1 MLVNSILVLAALGNI
16 FVNSSIYQQPQGI
29 EKKLELRRQPLQ
41 NEQAILPIAN
51 QANPGNKLVNAK
63 LNVPFQ
69 LKINQIATIK
79 SENLKIKFLNV
90 SSDSRCPADVN
101 CIWQGEVT
109 IVVNIVKDGQN
120 LGNFRLSSLLNPE
133 ITVNQY
139 SVKLTNVSSGPVLS
153 GKPIKISDYVVTLVV
168 SKI

>member
-1 MLVNSILVLAALGNI
+1 MVVNSIVVLAALGNI

-29 EKKLELRRQPLQ
+29 GKQLELRHQPLP
-41 NEQAILPIAN
+41 NEQPILRIAN
-51 QANPGNKLVNAK
+51 QANQGNKLVNAK

-69 LKINQIATIK
+69 LKIHQIATIK

-90 SSDSRCPADVN
+90 TSDSRCPADVN

-109 IVVNIVKDGQN
+109 IVVNLVKNGQN
-120 LGNFRLSSLLNPE
+120 LGNFSLSSVFNPE
-133 ITVNQY
+133 ITANKY
-139 SVKLTNVSSGPVLS
+139 SIKLTNVVSGPVLS
-153 GKPIKISDYVVTLVV
+153 GQPIKNSDYVVTLVV

>member
-1 MLVNSILVLAALGNI
+1 MLVNSILVLAALGNM

-29 EKKLELRRQPLQ
+29 SKQLELRRQTLQ
-41 NEQAILPIAN
+41 NEQPILRIAN
-51 QANPGNKLVNAK
+51 QANQGNKLVNAK

-90 SSDSRCPADVN
+90 TSDSRCPADVN

-109 IVVNIVKDGQN
+109 IVVNIVKNGQN
-120 LGNFRLSSLLNPE
+120 LGNFSLSSVFNPE
-133 ITVNQY
+133 ITAKKY
-139 SVKLTNVSSGPVLS
+139 SIKLTNVVSGPVLS
-153 GKPIKISDYVVTLVV
+153 GQPIKNPDYVVKLVV